1 MAFELEREV
10 IDYLPV
16 IKVIGVGG
24 GGGNAVNRMIK
35 MDVKNVEFISI
46 NTDEHVLR
54 FSQANQKIQIGEK
67 ATRGKALFS
76 TLPPVSRQRLQT
88 MSNPNS
94 QRFPPITGM
103 RIAARMYSSF
113 V

>member
-1 MAFELEREV
+1 MAFELEKEM

-35 MDVKNVEFISI
+35 MDVKNVEFIAV

-54 FSQANQKIQIGEK
+54 FSQADKKVQIGEK
-67 ATRGKALFS
+67 
-76 TLPPVSRQRLQT
+76 
-88 MSNPNS
+88 
-94 QRFPPITGM
+94 
-103 RIAARMYSSF
+103 
-113 V
+113 